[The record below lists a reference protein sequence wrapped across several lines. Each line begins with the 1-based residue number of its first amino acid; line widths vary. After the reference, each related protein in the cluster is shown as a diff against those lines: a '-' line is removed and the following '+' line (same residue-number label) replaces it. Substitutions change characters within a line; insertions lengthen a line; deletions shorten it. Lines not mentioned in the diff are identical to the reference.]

1 MKKFFKQCCEYW
13 RPILVAAAL
22 LVSLAVATTFTDNK
36 QGMLQPN
43 TFFFE
48 DRPRFIYVDKGEVV
62 DHKNGA
68 VIADR
73 VTGVLYLYIDQ
84 DNIMCPMYNSDGTL
98 MLLDE
103 G

>member
-1 MKKFFKQCCEYW
+1 MKNFIEKYGGG
-13 RPILVAAAL
+13 ILLAVVL
-22 LVSLAVATTFTDNK
+22 LVFLAVASTFVHSKD
-36 QGMLQPN
+36 GMLQPN

-48 DRPRFIYVDKGEVV
+48 DRPRFMYVDKGEFVK
-62 DHKNGA
+62 HKNGS
-68 VIADR
+68 VIVDR

-84 DNIMCPMYNSDGTL
+84 DNIMCPIYNSDGTL

>member
-1 MKKFFKQCCEYW
+1 MTV
-13 RPILVAAAL
+13 LL
-22 LVSLAVATTFTDNK
+22 LVSLAVANTLLNSK
-36 QGMLQPN
+36 QGVLQPN

-48 DRPRFIYVDKGEVV
+48 DRPRFMYVDKGEVITR
-62 DHKNGA
+62 KNGA

-84 DNIMCPMYNSDGTL
+84 DNIMCPLYNSDGTL
-98 MLLDE
+98 MVLDE

>member
-1 MKKFFKQCCEYW
+1 MKNFIEKYGGG
-13 RPILVAAAL
+13 ILLAVVL
-22 LVSLAVATTFTDNK
+22 LVFLAVANTFVHSKD
-36 QGMLQPN
+36 GMLQPN
-43 TFFFE
+43 TFFFA
-48 DRPRFIYVDKGEVV
+48 DRPRFMYVDKGEVV
-62 DHKNGA
+62 THKNGA

-84 DNIMCPMYNSDGTL
+84 DNIMCPLYNSDGTV

>member
-1 MKKFFKQCCEYW
+1 MKNFIKQYGGA
-13 RPILVAAAL
+13 ILLAVVL
-22 LVSLAVATTFTDNK
+22 LVSLAVASTFLNSK

-48 DRPRFIYVDKGEVV
+48 DRPRFMYVDKGEVV
-62 DHKNGA
+62 THKNGA

-84 DNIMCPMYNSDGTL
+84 DNIMCPLYNSDGTV

-103 G
+103 R

>member
-1 MKKFFKQCCEYW
+1 MKNFFKQYW
-13 RPILVAAAL
+13 GAL
-22 LVSLAVATTFTDNK
+22 LVAVVLLVVMAVASTFIGSKNDV
-36 QGMLQPN
+36 LQAN

-62 DHKNGA
+62 NHKNGA

>member
-1 MKKFFKQCCEYW
+1 MKDFIKHYGGA
-13 RPILVAAAL
+13 ILTAIVLLVA
-22 LVSLAVATTFTDNK
+22 LAVATTFTDNK

-43 TFFFE
+43 TFFFG

-62 DHKNGA
+62 NHKNGA

-84 DNIMCPMYNSDGTL
+84 DNIMCPMYNSDGTI